1 MRMSFQ
7 KLNIKHTKNKLRSYK
22 MSKHGFDFE
31 KREGKDGKYPTASI
45 TFNDAVVA
53 FAQITGAGKKGKGKE
68 NQYLVG
74 IEFTQKQMKAFTK
87 ELEGLWED
95 GGLGKFNPE
104 YDPATWLTQENE
116 KAPWVLW
123 LSEKVEQVDVDN
135 FYERA
140 EGTDFGKKHFEKLGA
155 GSIINLGARAFLWN
169 NENGKGVSIVP
180 TVVHLKEFTKYSG
193 GNASL
198 GGTKVDMS
206 GEGVN
211 TKSEKKKKKG
221 KKKKK

>member
-1 MRMSFQ
+1 
-7 KLNIKHTKNKLRSYK
+7 
-22 MSKHGFDFE
+22 MSKEKTGFTFDV
-31 KREGKDGKYPTASI
+31 REGKDGKYPTATI
-45 TFNDAVVA
+45 EFQDAVVA
-53 FAQITGAGKKGKGKE
+53 FAQITGKGKKGKGKE

-74 IEFTQKQMKAFTK
+74 IEFTKKQMKVFIGN
-87 ELEGLWED
+87 LEKLWED
-95 GGLGKFNPE
+95 GGFGKFKPE
-104 YDPATWLTQENE
+104 YDPATWLTQENK
-116 KAPWVLW
+116 KAPHVLW

-193 GNASL
+193 GSASL
-198 GGTKVDMS
+198 GGQKVNMDDS
-206 GEGVN
+206 GVN
-211 TKSEKKKKKG
+211 NSKSKKDKKKKG
-221 KKKKK
+221 KKKKGNK